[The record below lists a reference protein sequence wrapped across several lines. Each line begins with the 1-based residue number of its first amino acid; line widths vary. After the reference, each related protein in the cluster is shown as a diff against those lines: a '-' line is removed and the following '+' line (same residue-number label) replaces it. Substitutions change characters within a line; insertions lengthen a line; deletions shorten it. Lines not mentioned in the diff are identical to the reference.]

1 MTATN
6 NSEPNISPAENSSPA
21 PITPGAPRGNTNAMK
36 HGGRARQPRGKEPDR
51 NGLIIGKFGEKHT
64 WALRRVQLFRRKLE
78 ARCRKVHG
86 SIDFEQMEII
96 NRAALHEM
104 TIRICQ
110 KWIEEHS
117 KKNLGPL
124 GSTPTELLNFLK
136 TLERSAKLRH
146 ECIRKLRLKSAGGES
161 AEKSE
166 DVDPWAAARKKQGE

>member
-1 MTATN
+1 VSTTN
-6 NSEPNISPAENSSPA
+6 NSEKKSIPENSSP
-21 PITPGAPRGNTNAMK
+21 TPGAPRGNTNAVK
-36 HGGRARQPRGKEPDR
+36 HGGRARGKEPDR
-51 NGLIIGKFGEKHT
+51 NGLIIGKFGTKHT

-78 ARCRKVHG
+78 ARCKKVYG

-117 KKNLGPL
+117 KKDLGPL
-124 GSTPTELLNFLK
+124 NATPTELLNFLK

-146 ECIRKLRLKSAGGES
+146 ECIRKLKLKSAGGEV

-166 DVDPWAAARKKQGE
+166 DVDPWAAAKGKQ

>member
-6 NSEPNISPAENSSPA
+6 NASQKNFTPENSP
-21 PITPGAPRGNTNAMK
+21 PIPGAPRGNTNALK
-36 HGGRARQPRGKEPDR
+36 HGGRTRGKEPDR
-51 NGLIIGKFGEKHT
+51 NGLIIGKFGEKHA
-64 WALRRVQLFRRKLE
+64 WALKRVQLFRRKLE

-86 SIDFEQMEII
+86 GIDFEQNEII

-136 TLERSAKLRH
+136 TLERASKLRH

-166 DVDPWAAARKKQGE
+166 DVDPWAAAKKKQGE